1 MASMAVTGKETPMLT
16 LKQYLIE
23 YGKTHRNPTNQ
34 LIHFICVP
42 AIFISSLGLGWL
54 LNLNLLGVDAP
65 WARWINA
72 ATVGGALI
80 LLFFYARMGWRAS
93 VLMMA
98 WFAISV
104 ALILAVEASP
114 APLWLVA
121 AGVWIAAWLV
131 QLVGHNIEGAKPS
144 FIDDLVFLLI
154 GPLFVMEELGL
165 SPLAES
171 DGTLHA

>member
-1 MASMAVTGKETPMLT
+1 MVKRNEESAMLS

-34 LIHFICVP
+34 IIHFICVP
-42 AIFISSLGLGWL
+42 AIFASTLALGWL
-54 LNLNLLGVDAP
+54 LNLQLLGVEAP
-65 WARWINA
+65 WARWVNA

-80 LLFFYARMGWRAS
+80 LLFFYSRLGWRAS
-93 VLMMA
+93 GLMIV
-98 WFAISV
+98 WFLVSV

-114 APLWLVA
+114 LPLWAVA
-121 AGVWIAAWLV
+121 AAVWIAAWLV

-154 GPLFVMEELGL
+154 GPLFVMEEFGA
-165 SPLAES
+165 PLVPHEPVAQQV
-171 DGTLHA
+171 

>member
-1 MASMAVTGKETPMLT
+1 MLT

-34 LIHFICVP
+34 IIHFICVP
-42 AIFISSLGLGWL
+42 AIFISTLALGWL
-54 LNLNLLGVDAP
+54 LSLNLLGFDAP
-65 WARWINA
+65 WAGWVNA
-72 ATVGGALI
+72 ATVGGSLI
-80 LLFFYARMGWRAS
+80 LLFFYSRMGWRAS
-93 VLMMA
+93 ALMIA

-104 ALILAVEASP
+104 ALILAVEASS

-121 AGVWIAAWLV
+121 ASVWIAAWLV

-154 GPLFVMEELGL
+154 GPLFVMEELGV
-165 SPLAES
+165 PLLPAS
-171 DGTLHA
+171 GTAHHA